1 MKEQDFIT
9 KARIIKETFNDK
21 RKIKCFL
28 PIQNLRLPEHIHQE
42 GELFITENYEIIDL
56 EFQFNDFTE
65 DELVKYVELAEALY
79 EKNNKKISIYILCP
93 NSANICVR
101 EFEIKSEA
109 DFTIQLAAIEEDFSQ
124 IALDIIKSKLEN
136 GELLD
141 IEDIE
146 ILKILPLSCK
156 KEKRNYYRKECFRI
170 INNYHY

>member
-1 MKEQDFIT
+1 MKEQEFMT
-9 KARIIKETFNDK
+9 KARIIDETFHDK

-28 PIQNLRLPEHIHQE
+28 PIENLRLAEHIHQE

-56 EFQFNDFTE
+56 EFQFKDFTE

-79 EKNNKKISIYILCP
+79 EKNNKRISIYILCP
-93 NSANICVR
+93 NSVNIYVR

-109 DFTIQLAAIEEDFSQ
+109 DFTIKIAAIEENLSQ
-124 IALDIIKSKLEN
+124 IALDIIKSKLDK

-141 IEDIE
+141 RDDIE

-156 KEKRNYYRKECFRI
+156 KEERNYFRKECFKI
-170 INNYHY
+170 INKLDY